1 MYKALDISAEA
12 NQIAYY
18 DDGVG
23 TSTFAPMKILGLVF
37 GLGLASN
44 VKSIYS
50 FISRSYQPG
59 DKIYG
64 FGFSRGAFTMRVV
77 MALISNQGLIK
88 TDGIDEREF
97 SNRVEQAYGNFRKK
111 SFHRSLLSFIP
122 AKIHHCFFY
131 KKIPDNKVDK
141 PDIEMLGVWDTV
153 DAYGLPIDELR
164 SAWDYIIY
172 PLTAR
177 DRNCAEKVNHAYH
190 ALALDEQRLSFAPI
204 LWNERHDTPVPDQTV
219 TQVWFSGVHADIGG
233 GYPNPSLSLI
243 PLLWMIS
250 NAKTHGLK
258 FDDEQ
263 VSQYTKAA
271 DINGPMHDSRS
282 STGFAYRFEPRHV
295 ESLCRDRIV
304 HNSNDIFSR
313 MLNLGKKLINSENEV
328 FIDTPK
334 VHESVLR
341 RLTSDSNNY
350 GPINLPEQFHVTDNM
365 NVVTDSKSSKTESFR
380 RNAQGKLWNIVAARK
395 AIYVINVVLLLT
407 AAFLFITDYT
417 ASDPDA
423 SIATANLGTSFINY
437 LKDNTNFSFL
447 LGVVA
452 GLLLLGG
459 KLKKFPAQ

>member
-1 MYKALDISAEA
+1 
-12 NQIAYY
+12 
-18 DDGVG
+18 
-23 TSTFAPMKILGLVF
+23 
-37 GLGLASN
+37 
-44 VKSIYS
+44 
-50 FISRSYQPG
+50 
-59 DKIYG
+59 
-64 FGFSRGAFTMRVV
+64 
-77 MALISNQGLIK
+77 
-88 TDGIDEREF
+88 
-97 SNRVEQAYGNFRKK
+97 
-111 SFHRSLLSFIP
+111 
-122 AKIHHCFFY
+122 
-131 KKIPDNKVDK
+131 
-141 PDIEMLGVWDTV
+141 
-153 DAYGLPIDELR
+153 
-164 SAWDYIIY
+164 
-172 PLTAR
+172 
-177 DRNCAEKVNHAYH
+177 
-190 ALALDEQRLSFAPI
+190 
-204 LWNERHDTPVPDQTV
+204 
-219 TQVWFSGVHADIGG
+219 
-233 GYPNPSLSLI
+233 
-243 PLLWMIS
+243 MIS

-350 GPINLPEQFHVTDNM
+350 APINLPEQFHVTDNM